1 MQLECRD
8 LTVGYDGKAI
18 LKNIN
23 FSVEEG
29 EYLSIVGE
37 NGSGKS
43 TLMRTLL
50 RLQQPLSG
58 EVILGNGLNREEIGY
73 LPQQTVIQK
82 DFPASVREIVLSG
95 CQNRCG
101 LRPFYNREEKE
112 YAYQMME
119 KMQQGAGSDAN
130 RELSEGQQ
138 QRVLFARALCATRK
152 ILLLDEPTAGL
163 DPKVTKEMYQLIYEL
178 NQRDKLTIVM
188 ISHDL
193 RAALTYSSHILHTG
207 KHVFF
212 GTKEEYIRHARH
224 KEYIK
229 AAGGIK

>member
-1 MQLECRD
+1 MQLGCRD

-50 RLQQPLSG
+50 RLQQLLSG

-82 DFPASVREIVLSG
+82 DFPG
-95 CQNRCG
+95 H
-101 LRPFYNREEKE
+101 P
-112 YAYQMME
+112 
-119 KMQQGAGSDAN
+119 
-130 RELSEGQQ
+130 
-138 QRVLFARALCATRK
+138 
-152 ILLLDEPTAGL
+152 
-163 DPKVTKEMYQLIYEL
+163 
-178 NQRDKLTIVM
+178 
-188 ISHDL
+188 
-193 RAALTYSSHILHTG
+193 
-207 KHVFF
+207 
-212 GTKEEYIRHARH
+212 
-224 KEYIK
+224 
-229 AAGGIK
+229 